1 MYQIIISYYGK
12 AKNRKEVKVKEILF
26 PGLNLKF
33 EINSI
38 AINIGNIGIYWYA
51 IFIVIAFSVAIL
63 FFKKDNG
70 KYGIEFEDII
80 ELFIILIP
88 VSIIFARIYFVIF
101 NFNFYIKNPVEI
113 LNIRNGG
120 LAIYGGI
127 IGAIITILVFCK
139 IKKINFLDVLDYIV
153 PYLALGQAIGRWG
166 NFFNGEA
173 HGQVTDNIL
182 RMGIVENG
190 TYIEVHPTFLYESI
204 CNFIIFIIL
213 FIMRNK
219 RQYKGQLTFTYLTLY
234 GLIRA
239 IIEGLRTDSLMLGS
253 FRISQVISI
262 LLFMV
267 FGSILIYKKVK
278 WKKIYLKNK

>member
-1 MYQIIISYYGK
+1 M
-12 AKNRKEVKVKEILF
+12 KEILF

-139 IKKINFLDVLDYIV
+139 IKKLNFLDVLDYIV

-219 RQYKGQLTFTYLTLY
+219 RQYKGQLIFTYLTLY

>member
-1 MYQIIISYYGK
+1 M
-12 AKNRKEVKVKEILF
+12 REILF

-33 EINSI
+33 QINSI
-38 AINIGNIGIYWYA
+38 ALNIGNLSIYWYA
-51 IFIVIAFSVAIL
+51 IFIVLAFVMAVL
-63 FFKKDNG
+63 FLKKDDG
-70 KYGIEFEDII
+70 KYDIKFEDMM
-80 ELFIILIP
+80 ELFLILIP
-88 VSIIFARIYFVIF
+88 VSIVFARLYFVIF
-101 NFNFYIKNPVEI
+101 KFDYYINNPVEI

-173 HGQVTDNIL
+173 HGSITSNIL

-204 CNFIIFIIL
+204 CNLVIFLIL
-213 FIMRNK
+213 YCMRNK
-219 RQYKGQLTFTYLTLY
+219 RQYRGQLTYIYLTLY

-278 WKKIYLKNK
+278 GKIKNE

>member
-1 MYQIIISYYGK
+1 M
-12 AKNRKEVKVKEILF
+12 REILF

-33 EINSI
+33 QINSI
-38 AINIGNIGIYWYA
+38 AVNIGIISIYWYA
-51 IFIVIAFSVAIL
+51 IFIVSAFAIAIL
-63 FFKKDNG
+63 FLKKDDG
-70 KYGIEFEDII
+70 KYKIKFEDIM
-80 ELFIILIP
+80 ELFLILIP
-88 VSIIFARIYFVIF
+88 MSIVFARLYFVIF
-101 NFNFYIKNPVEI
+101 KFDYYINNPVEI
-113 LNIRNGG
+113 LDIRNGG

-173 HGQVTDNIL
+173 HGSITSNIL

-190 TYIEVHPTFLYESI
+190 TYIEVHPTFFYESI
-204 CNFIIFIIL
+204 CNLVIFLIL
-213 FIMRNK
+213 YFMRNK
-219 RQYKGQLTFTYLTLY
+219 RQYRGQLTYIYLTLY

-278 WKKIYLKNK
+278 GKIKNE

>member
-1 MYQIIISYYGK
+1 M
-12 AKNRKEVKVKEILF
+12 REILF

-33 EINSI
+33 QINSI
-38 AINIGNIGIYWYA
+38 AVNIGNLSIYWYA
-51 IFIVIAFSVAIL
+51 IFIVSAFAIAIL
-63 FFKKDNG
+63 FLKRDDG
-70 KYGIEFEDII
+70 KYKIKFEDIM
-80 ELFIILIP
+80 ELFLVLIP
-88 VSIIFARIYFVIF
+88 VSIVFARLYFVIF
-101 NFNFYIKNPVEI
+101 KFDYYINNPVEI
-113 LNIRNGG
+113 LDIRNGG

-173 HGQVTDNIL
+173 HGSITSNIL

-204 CNFIIFIIL
+204 CNLVIFLIL
-213 FIMRNK
+213 YCMRNK
-219 RQYKGQLTFTYLTLY
+219 RQYRGQLTYIYLTLY

-239 IIEGLRTDSLMLGS
+239 IIEGVRTDSLMLDN

-278 WKKIYLKNK
+278 GKIKNE

>member
-1 MYQIIISYYGK
+1 M
-12 AKNRKEVKVKEILF
+12 REILF

-33 EINSI
+33 QINSI
-38 AINIGNIGIYWYA
+38 AVNIGNLSIYWYA
-51 IFIVIAFSVAIL
+51 IFIVSAFAIAIL
-63 FFKKDNG
+63 FLKRDDG
-70 KYGIEFEDII
+70 KYKIKFEDIM
-80 ELFIILIP
+80 ELFLVLIP
-88 VSIIFARIYFVIF
+88 VSIVFARLYFVIF
-101 NFNFYIKNPVEI
+101 KFDYYINNPVEI
-113 LNIRNGG
+113 LDIRNGG

-173 HGQVTDNIL
+173 HGSITSNIL

-204 CNFIIFIIL
+204 CNLVIFLIL
-213 FIMRNK
+213 YCMRNK
-219 RQYKGQLTFTYLTLY
+219 RQYRGQLTYIYLTLY

-278 WKKIYLKNK
+278 GKIKNE

>member
-1 MYQIIISYYGK
+1 M
-12 AKNRKEVKVKEILF
+12 REILF

-33 EINSI
+33 QINSI
-38 AINIGNIGIYWYA
+38 AVSIGNLNIYWYA
-51 IFIVIAFSVAIL
+51 IFIVLAFSLAIL
-63 FFKKDNG
+63 FFKKDDG
-70 KYGIEFEDII
+70 KYKIKFEDMM
-80 ELFIILIP
+80 ELFLILIP
-88 VSIIFARIYFVIF
+88 VSIVFARLYFVIF
-101 NFNFYIKNPVEI
+101 KFDYYINNPVEI
-113 LNIRNGG
+113 LDIRNGG

-173 HGQVTDNIL
+173 HGSITTNIL

-190 TYIEVHPTFLYESI
+190 AYIEVHPTFLYESI
-204 CNFIIFIIL
+204 CNLVIFLIL
-213 FIMRNK
+213 YFMRNR
-219 RQYKGQLTFTYLTLY
+219 RQYRGQLTYIYLTLY

-262 LLFMV
+262 LLFV
-267 FGSILIYKKVK
+267 IFGSILIYKKVK
-278 WKKIYLKNK
+278 GKIKNE

>member
-1 MYQIIISYYGK
+1 M
-12 AKNRKEVKVKEILF
+12 REILF

-33 EINSI
+33 QINSI
-38 AINIGNIGIYWYA
+38 AVNIGNLSIYWYA
-51 IFIVIAFSVAIL
+51 IFIVSAFVIAIL
-63 FFKKDNG
+63 FFKKDDG
-70 KYGIEFEDII
+70 KYKIKFEDIM
-80 ELFIILIP
+80 ELFLVLIP
-88 VSIIFARIYFVIF
+88 VSIVFARLYFVIF
-101 NFNFYIKNPVEI
+101 KFDYYINNPVEI
-113 LNIRNGG
+113 LDIRNGG

-173 HGQVTDNIL
+173 HGSITSNIL

-190 TYIEVHPTFLYESI
+190 AYMEVHPTFLYESI
-204 CNFIIFIIL
+204 CNLVIFLIL
-213 FIMRNK
+213 YCMRNK
-219 RQYKGQLTFTYLTLY
+219 RQYRGQLTYIYLTLY

-278 WKKIYLKNK
+278 GKIKNE